1 MPGTLCHAAVKLG
14 PEGCTLQSGAVLA
27 AHDQSLME
35 TCMSKWINLL
45 FLSFFTATLGEFFF
59 FAFIDPQTLYLL
71 GQPVVWPPLMVYS
84 VGFFMF
90 WALTAL
96 TAVLVTLMAKP
107 GEQVNEEVA
116 LSAGHRP
123 LKRS

>member
-14 PEGCTLQSGAVLA
+14 LEGCTLQSGAVLA

-90 WALTAL
+90 WVATASSSL
-96 TAVLVTLMAKP
+96 FTWILLRPASRF
-107 GEQVNEEVA
+107 N
-116 LSAGHRP
+116 RP
-123 LKRS
+123 LPPN

>member
-1 MPGTLCHAAVKLG
+1 
-14 PEGCTLQSGAVLA
+14 
-27 AHDQSLME
+27 
-35 TCMSKWINLL
+35 
-45 FLSFFTATLGEFFF
+45 
-59 FAFIDPQTLYLL
+59 
-71 GQPVVWPPLMVYS
+71 MVYS